1 MPNIKI
7 FSDIIEIKTINQ
19 ILEELSQKEN
29 SSSELV
35 GMFIDKHIRVIISI
49 YRDKSI
55 LIWQPDLKE
64 SHQLSDKAIEI
75 LCENEIKYPERYRR
89 IA

>member
-1 MPNIKI
+1 MKNKI
-7 FSDIIEIKTINQ
+7 FSNIDNRTINQ

-35 GMFIDKHIRVIISI
+35 GMFIDEHIRVIISV

-55 LIWQPDLKE
+55 FIWQPDFKE
-64 SHQLSDKAIEI
+64 SHKLSDNAIVL
-75 LCENEIKYPERYRR
+75 LCEDEIKHPERYRR

>member
-1 MPNIKI
+1 MTNKI
-7 FSDIIEIKTINQ
+7 FSNTDNRTINQ
-19 ILEELSQKEN
+19 ILEDLSQKEN

-35 GMFIDKHIRVIISI
+35 GMFIDEHIRVIISV

-55 LIWQPDLKE
+55 FIWQPDLKE
-64 SHQLSDKAIEI
+64 SHKLSSKAVDL
-75 LCENEIKYPERYRR
+75 LCEDEIKHPQRYRR

>member
-1 MPNIKI
+1 MKNKI
-7 FSDIIEIKTINQ
+7 FSNIDNRTINQ

-35 GMFIDKHIRVIISI
+35 GMFIDEHIRVIINV

-55 LIWQPDLKE
+55 FIWQPDFKE
-64 SHQLSDKAIEI
+64 SHKLSDNAIDL
-75 LCENEIKYPERYRR
+75 LCEDEIKHPQRYRR

>member
-1 MPNIKI
+1 MKNKI
-7 FSDIIEIKTINQ
+7 FSNIDNRPINKL
-19 ILEELSQKEN
+19 LEELYQKEN

-35 GMFIDKHIRVIISI
+35 AMFIDEHIRVIISV

-55 LIWQPDLKE
+55 FIWQPDFKE
-64 SHQLSDKAIEI
+64 SHKLSSNAIDL
-75 LCENEIKYPERYRR
+75 LCEDEIKHPQRYRR

>member
-1 MPNIKI
+1 MKNKI
-7 FSDIIEIKTINQ
+7 FSNIDNRTINQ
-19 ILEELSQKEN
+19 ILEELSQKES

-35 GMFIDKHIRVIISI
+35 GMFIDERIRVIISI

-55 LIWQPDLKE
+55 FIWQPDFKE
-64 SHQLSDKAIEI
+64 SHKLSSNAIAL
-75 LCENEIKYPERYRR
+75 LCEDEIKHPERYRR

>member
-1 MPNIKI
+1 MKNKI
-7 FSDIIEIKTINQ
+7 FSNIDNRTINQ

-35 GMFIDKHIRVIISI
+35 AMFIDEHISVIISV

-55 LIWQPDLKE
+55 FIWQPDFKE
-64 SHQLSDKAIEI
+64 SHKLSSNAIDL
-75 LCENEIKYPERYRR
+75 LCEDEIKHPQRYRR

>member
-1 MPNIKI
+1 MKNKI
-7 FSDIIEIKTINQ
+7 FSNIDNRTINQ

-35 GMFIDKHIRVIISI
+35 AMFIDEHIRVIISG
-49 YRDKSI
+49 YRDKGI
-55 LIWQPDLKE
+55 FIWQPDFKE
-64 SHQLSDKAIEI
+64 SHKLSDNAIEL
-75 LCENEIKYPERYRR
+75 LCEDEIKHPERYRR

>member
-1 MPNIKI
+1 MKNKI
-7 FSDIIEIKTINQ
+7 FSNTDNRTINQ

-35 GMFIDKHIRVIISI
+35 GMFIDEHIRVIISV

-55 LIWQPDLKE
+55 IIWQPDLKE
-64 SHQLSDKAIEI
+64 SHKLSSKAVDL
-75 LCENEIKYPERYRR
+75 LCEDEIKHHERYRR

>member
-1 MPNIKI
+1 MKNKI
-7 FSDIIEIKTINQ
+7 FSNIDNRTINQ

-35 GMFIDKHIRVIISI
+35 AMFIDEHIRVIISV

-55 LIWQPDLKE
+55 FIWQPDFKE
-64 SHQLSDKAIEI
+64 SHKLSDNAIHL
-75 LCENEIKYPERYRR
+75 LCEDEIKHPQRYRR

>member
-1 MPNIKI
+1 MKNKI
-7 FSDIIEIKTINQ
+7 FSNIDNRTINE

-35 GMFIDKHIRVIISI
+35 AMFIDERIRVIISV

-55 LIWQPDLKE
+55 FIWQPDFKE
-64 SHQLSDKAIEI
+64 THKLSENAIVL
-75 LCENEIKYPERYRR
+75 LCDDEIKHHERYRR

>member
-1 MPNIKI
+1 MKNKI
-7 FSDIIEIKTINQ
+7 FSNIDNRTINQ

-35 GMFIDKHIRVIISI
+35 AMFIDEHIRVIISV

-55 LIWQPDLKE
+55 FIWQPDFKE
-64 SHQLSDKAIEI
+64 SHKLSDNAIEL
-75 LCENEIKYPERYRR
+75 LCEDEIKHPERYRR

>member
-1 MPNIKI
+1 MTKI
-7 FSDIIEIKTINQ
+7 FSNTDNRTINQ

-35 GMFIDKHIRVIISI
+35 GMFIDEHIRVIINV

-55 LIWQPDLKE
+55 IIWQPDYKE
-64 SHQLSDKAIEI
+64 SHKLSDNAITL
-75 LCENEIKYPERYRR
+75 LCEDEIKHPQRYRR

>member
-1 MPNIKI
+1 MTKI
-7 FSDIIEIKTINQ
+7 FSNTDNRTINQ

-35 GMFIDKHIRVIISI
+35 GMFIDEHIRVIINV

-55 LIWQPDLKE
+55 IIWQPDYKE
-64 SHQLSDKAIEI
+64 SHKLSDNAITL
-75 LCENEIKYPERYRR
+75 LCEDEIKHPERYRR